1 MSVRKMGMDMDDEQD
16 RPIAMVGVARDLTK
30 EKEKQRVDDEM
41 KRLKSELFQSEKMS
55 LFSV

>member
-1 MSVRKMGMDMDDEQD
+1 VSVRKMGMDMDDEQD